1 MEQIISALTTGF
13 TTMMN
18 DILSGLATTAPI
30 VVPILGATVGIFVIV
45 RFVKKFLGR

>member
-1 MEQIISALTTGF
+1 MQEIISALTAGITS
-13 TTMMN
+13 MMN
-18 DILSGLATTAPI
+18 DILGGLASVAPI